1 MDFPES
7 RREFLNKT
15 ALPWPVPLKGG
26 AIAMEEVRVRADS
39 GWRSPPMKQ
48 VEEAIPICEPL
59 CWFNFKAIRSAE
71 ASMTIVRENLE
82 VTKGWKQAQS
92 YGCRGR
98 ATMMA
103 RAKDKGFQ

>member
-1 MDFPES
+1 V
-7 RREFLNKT
+7 L
-15 ALPWPVPLKGG
+15 
-26 AIAMEEVRVRADS
+26 
-39 GWRSPPMKQ
+39 
-48 VEEAIPICEPL
+48 
-59 CWFNFKAIRSAE
+59 FNFKAIRSAE